1 MEPGEAVLRR
11 GGESMQ
17 NAKTLTSRAPAAER
31 PSPRGLPHAPASL
44 DRAPALHQAAAKLAA
59 AVEPLEIRR
68 LLIGY
73 PNVIK
78 HTSPADSFVASVN
91 VDHSVTPATTLPADN
106 APGDWIYP
114 TNLRSA
120 YGMNDIS
127 FNGTPGNGQGE
138 TIAIIDA
145 YNESSFAD
153 TGTSAY
159 ATSDLAVFDSQ
170 FGIPDPPSFVML
182 NENGGTTLPP
192 ASSAND
198 EVETAL
204 DVEYAHAMAP
214 SASIVLIDCNSL
226 NDSDLSTGINTAR
239 NLSGVDVVSMS
250 FGGEEYSE
258 ETDSYSSSGN
268 GFLDDGFFQ
277 TPSGHNGIT
286 FVASS
291 GDSGYGAQ
299 YPASS
304 PDVLGMGGTNLEET
318 SGTYD
323 SESGWNDSGGGPSA
337 YESKPTYQTGVD
349 NTASTS
355 RRLMPDMALD
365 AGTPVYVYDTSGEG
379 GWLVVTGTSVA
390 APSMAGVIAI
400 VDQGRTLEGLGSLNG
415 FSQTLPRIYELP
427 SSDFHDITTGSNG
440 SGSLAQAG
448 PGYDLVTG
456 IGSVNGPGFVTDLAG
471 GLTISGTV
479 FADLNG
485 DGVQDNGETG
495 ISGVR
500 VYVDLN
506 NSGTYVSSDPSAIT
520 ASNGTY
526 SIPTMD
532 VPGGQNYTIREVLPS
547 GYIATVGA
555 QTITSKYDDLV
566 TENFGDFPTTF
577 NSSLDYYVDLNSAS
591 NTVQIF
597 AGTNGS
603 GTPVATIAT
612 SILESSTL
620 TFSQSGSNPELVI
633 DYSNGDPMAAS
644 NQFLFQPSSA
654 TSALLLVEGT
664 AANSTISV
672 TSAGV
677 VVNGQTIG
685 TTKVQDVTIDAA
697 GADSSLT
704 ANFSSN
710 PFTAIALNAQAG
722 SSTITLA
729 GANSASTSVT
739 YSFANSTQD
748 NLVIEVTNPYT
759 ITGNAGASDAGGI
772 TLTDSSALT
781 LLGSQSLAGLV
792 INANSSITVGRNG
805 SAQGV
810 VQSTSLTVSPTDAYL
825 DLNNN
830 AMIIDYGNNA
840 DPISTI
846 DGLLQTGYANG
857 DWNGYGIRSTAA
869 ADDPNGI
876 TAIGSADNQELGDTT
891 FDGVTVA
898 ANSILLLYTY
908 YGDANL
914 DGVVN
919 KLDVSAVSVGY
930 IFGDPGWQN
939 GDFTYAGSVTKTDIS
954 LLSEGFTFQGAPL

>member
-1 MEPGEAVLRR
+1 
-11 GGESMQ
+11 MQ
-17 NAKTLTSRAPAAER
+17 NAKTLTSRAPTAER
-31 PSPRGLPHAPASL
+31 PSPRWLPHAPASL
-44 DRAPALHQAAAKLAA
+44 GRAPAPHQAAAKLAA

-78 HTSPADSFVASVN
+78 HTSLSDNFTASVSLDN
-91 VDHSVTPATTLPADN
+91 SFTPAASVTTDADEYI
-106 APGDWIYP
+106 APTY
-114 TNLRSA
+114 LRAA
-120 YGMNDIS
+120 YGLNNIS

-145 YNESSFAD
+145 FSEPGLVD
-153 TGTSAY
+153 TSASNY
-159 ATSDLAVFDSQ
+159 SSSDLAVFDSE
-170 FGIPDPPSFVML
+170 FGIPDPPSLTIL
-182 NENGGTTLPP
+182 NESGGTSLP
-192 ASSAND
+192 STNTNIT
-198 EVETAL
+198 VENAL

-214 SASIVLIDCNSL
+214 DASIVLIECNSL
-226 NDSDLSTGINTAR
+226 NDSDLDTGINTAR

-258 ETDSYSSSGN
+258 ETDNYSTSGL

-277 TPSGHNGIT
+277 TPSGHTGIT
-286 FVASS
+286 FIASS
-291 GDSGYGAQ
+291 GDGGYGTQ
-299 YPASS
+299 YPAAS
-304 PDVLGMGGTNLEET
+304 PYVLGMGGTDLEES

-323 SESGWNDSGGGPSA
+323 SESGWNDSGGGPSS
-337 YESKPTYQTGVD
+337 YESKPSYQSGVD
-349 NTASTS
+349 NTASTT
-355 RRLMPDMALD
+355 RRLMPDMSLD
-365 AGTPVYVYDTSGEG
+365 AGTPVYVYDAGAG
-379 GWLVVTGTSVA
+379 GWLIVTGTSIA

-400 VDQGRTLEGLGSLNG
+400 ADQGRALEGLGSLNG
-415 FSQTLPRIYELP
+415 YTQTLPRIYELP
-427 SSDFHDITTGSNG
+427 ANDFHDITTGSSG

-506 NSGTYVSSDPSAIT
+506 NSGSYVSSDPSAIT

-526 SIPTMD
+526 SIPMMD

-612 SILESSTL
+612 AILETSTL

-633 DYSNGDPMAAS
+633 DYTNGDPMAAS
-644 NQFLFQPSSA
+644 NQFVFQPASA

-664 AANSTISV
+664 SANSTISV

-685 TTKVQDVTIDAA
+685 TTKVQDVTIGAA

-729 GANSASTSVT
+729 GANSASTSVS

-759 ITGNAGASDAGGI
+759 ITGNAGATDPGGI

-781 LLGSQSLAGLV
+781 LLGSQTLAGLV
-792 INANSSITVGRNG
+792 IDANSSITIGRNG
-805 SAQGV
+805 SAQSV
-810 VQSTSLTVSPTDAYL
+810 VQSTSLIVSPTDAYL

-869 ADDPNGI
+869 ADDSNGI

-919 KLDVSAVSVGY
+919 KLDVSAVSVGFV
-930 IFGDPGWQN
+930 FGESGWQN
-939 GDFTYAGSVTKTDIS
+939 GDFTYAGSVTKVDIS